1 MMARA
6 IRIPLVLALCGALLA
21 VGTVSGDSGGAKLL
35 DASMAGIPAGAAGM
49 FPGLQGGGVPW
60 ALDKG
65 DARLF
70 TDGRLQVE
78 VHGLVFA
85 SGPNAG
91 RNTVPTGEAIV
102 SCNGG
107 STLIPSGPVP
117 FSPEGDAMVGEQ
129 IALPATCLAPVVFFA
144 GLTANGPRWFAVTGM

>member
-1 MMARA
+1 
-6 IRIPLVLALCGALLA
+6 
-21 VGTVSGDSGGAKLL
+21 
-35 DASMAGIPAGAAGM
+35 M
-49 FPGLQGGGVPW
+49 FPGLQGGGVQW

-78 VHGLVFA
+78 VQGLVFA

-107 STLIPSGPVP
+107 STLIASSAVP
-117 FSPEGDAMVGEQ
+117 FSTDGDATVSEQ
-129 IALPATCLAPVVFFA
+129 IALPTTCLAPAVFFA
-144 GLTANGPRWFAVTGM
+144 GLTGNGPRWFAATGM

>member
-1 MMARA
+1 MIRA
-6 IRIPLVLALCGALLA
+6 IRIPMVLALGAALLLA
-21 VGTVSGDSGGAKLL
+21 GTVSGDGGGAKLL

-60 ALDKG
+60 VLDKG

-70 TDGRLQVE
+70 TDGRLQVNVE
-78 VHGLVFA
+78 GLVFA

-107 STLIPSGPVP
+107 STLIASDAVP
-117 FSPEGDAMVGEQ
+117 FSPEGDAMVSEQ
-129 IALPATCLAPVVFFA
+129 IALPASCLAPAVFFA
-144 GLTANGPRWFAVTGM
+144 GLTGNGPRWFAVTGM